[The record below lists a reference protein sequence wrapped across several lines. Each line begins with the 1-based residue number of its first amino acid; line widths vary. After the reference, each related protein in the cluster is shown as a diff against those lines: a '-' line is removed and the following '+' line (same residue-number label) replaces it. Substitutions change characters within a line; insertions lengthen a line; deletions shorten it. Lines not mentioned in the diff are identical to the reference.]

1 MKLSVPRANTELFD
15 FIRFWKNH
23 SLEKN
28 ADDSL
33 IRFHFASDFV
43 LLNRLL
49 RRSFKDQDQEKKLEN
64 PENEQKLIR
73 DECKTRGIFN

>member
-33 IRFHFASDFV
+33 IRFHLASDFV

-49 RRSFKDQDQEKKLEN
+49 RRSFKDQDQEKKTWKPRKRAEV
-64 PENEQKLIR
+64 
-73 DECKTRGIFN
+73 D